1 MADVEELAQQIA
13 ALPPEEQERLLDR
26 VAALTLQRG
35 LRSLSEK
42 YRERLRRESR
52 LDQSV
57 EAIWEALQRVRQ
69 EVATCD
75 YPD

>member
-52 LDQSV
+52 LDESV